1 MPASVRPSPANE
13 VDYASGSLLTI
24 AALLCGGAL
33 FLGGSSRG
41 VPRGFTWI
49 AGVVALVFFA
59 SMIGLW
65 LEPLRRRHGY
75 VRAVAVAGAAVL
87 AAGGLAFTGARP
99 GLALLSYWLPALLA
113 MGAAILLTR
122 AHRHPGSDPL
132 LLRARRRG
140 APPP

>member
-1 MPASVRPSPANE
+1 MPASVRPSPSNE

-33 FLGGSSRG
+33 FLGGGRG
-41 VPRGFTWI
+41 APRGFTWI
-49 AGVVALVFFA
+49 AGIVALIFFA

-87 AAGGLAFTGARP
+87 AGGGLAYTGARP
-99 GLALLSYWLPALLA
+99 GLTLLTYWLPALLA
-113 MGAAILLTR
+113 MGAAFLLTR
-122 AHRHPGSDPL
+122 GHRDPNRDPL
-132 LLRARRRG
+132 LVRARRRG
-140 APPP
+140 APRP